1 MVDTKDI
8 NKRVKDIVE
17 SYLSPTDDS
26 TKDFSDI
33 GLDSLD
39 KIDLAIELEREFNL
53 TIHYSEIEKLNNL
66 NDVQTY
72 IINHIK

>member
-26 TKDFSDI
+26 TKDFLDI

>member
-8 NKRVKDIVE
+8 TKRVKDIVE